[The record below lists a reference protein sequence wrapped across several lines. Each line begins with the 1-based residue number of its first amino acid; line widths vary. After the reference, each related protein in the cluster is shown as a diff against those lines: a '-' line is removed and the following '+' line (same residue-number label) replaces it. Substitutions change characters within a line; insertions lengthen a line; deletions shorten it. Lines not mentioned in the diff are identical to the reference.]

1 MAFTLPWRV
10 AIAIPTPDAINE
22 FFAREFPGAHQDG
35 YRSIESGAGLAVARW
50 TYDARMLRPGGLI
63 SGATQ
68 FALADLALW
77 FLTFTVLGLAPMAV
91 TSELSIAYLRPA
103 MGGDLLAR
111 AELLRAGKS
120 KIVGTV
126 RLWVDGAPDKIVS
139 HVTGSYMRLG

>member
-1 MAFTLPWRV
+1 MALDV
-10 AIAIPTPDAINE
+10 PTPAAVNE
-22 FFAREFPGAHQDG
+22 FFAREFPGAYDGG
-35 YRSIESGAGLAVARW
+35 YRSVESAPGVAVARW
-50 TYDARMLRPGGLI
+50 TYDARALRPGGLI

-68 FALADLALW
+68 FALADLSLW

-111 AELLRAGKS
+111 AELLRAGKA